1 MRAARIGL
9 AHINTPMTHTTF
21 RTWLQH
27 YEHSLP
33 EPDRVVQ
40 VIAQAGPAGVSRLD
54 LIGEIELPWRF
65 LDALLQQL
73 LDLAQISAVR
83 QGDDIL
89 FRLANPM
96 LAVFDV

>member
-1 MRAARIGL
+1 
-9 AHINTPMTHTTF
+9 MTHTGF
-21 RTWLQH
+21 HTWLQH
-27 YEHSLP
+27 REHALL

-40 VIAQAGPAGVSRLD
+40 LIAKAGPAGVSRRD
-54 LIGEIELPWRF
+54 LIGEIELPWRL

-83 QGDDIL
+83 QGNDIV

-96 LAVFDV
+96 LAVVDV

>member
-1 MRAARIGL
+1 MPLARI
-9 AHINTPMTHTTF
+9 NTNMSRTTF

-27 YEHSLP
+27 CEHSLP

-40 VIAQAGPAGVSRLD
+40 VIAKAGPAGVSRRD
-54 LIGEIELPWRF
+54 LIGEIELHWRI
-65 LDALLQQL
+65 LDTRLQQL
-73 LDLAQISAVR
+73 VHLRQLSAVR
-83 QGDDIL
+83 QGNDIV